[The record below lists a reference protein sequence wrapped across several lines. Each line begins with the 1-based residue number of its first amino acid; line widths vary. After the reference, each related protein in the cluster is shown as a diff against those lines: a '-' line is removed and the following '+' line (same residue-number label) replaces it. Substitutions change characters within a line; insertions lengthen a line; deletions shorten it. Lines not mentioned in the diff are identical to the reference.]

1 MSDEL
6 QKPSILV
13 VDDTEKNISVLKAI
27 LAKDYLVRA
36 ATNGETALKIAEK
49 LRPNLILLDVMMPM
63 MDGHEVCRRLKAN
76 PVTSDIP
83 VIFVTALSDASD
95 EELGFSLG
103 AVDYISKPVIPAIV
117 EARVRTHLALSDQ
130 QRECRLLV
138 DQRTYE
144 LEQSQRAAIFMLGAA
159 GHYNDTDTGV
169 HIWRMAA
176 YSAALARAA
185 NWPVDKVYLLELAAP
200 MHDTGKIGIPDEIL
214 KAPRRLTTEEMDIM
228 KGHALIGYQILS
240 NSDAPLFQLAAEVA
254 HYHHEKWD
262 GSGYPNGLSGE
273 DIPQSARIVAIA
285 DVFDAL
291 TMKRPYKKPW
301 SIEDAFNE
309 LRKNAGSHFD
319 PRLVDVFL
327 SIEAEILDIKNNWD
341 KQESEI
347 EANLE

>member
-1 MSDEL
+1 MTDNN
-6 QKPSILV
+6 QKNSVLV
-13 VDDTEKNISVLKAI
+13 VDDIEKNISVLKAI
-27 LAKDYLVRA
+27 LSRDYLVRA

-49 LRPNLILLDVMMPM
+49 FQPSLILLDVMMPM

-76 PVTSDIP
+76 PATCDIP
-83 VIFVTALSDASD
+83 IIFVTALSETSD

-103 AVDYISKPVIPAIV
+103 AVDYISKPVVPAIV
-117 EARVRTHLALSDQ
+117 EARVRTHITLGDQ
-130 QRECRLLV
+130 QKACRLLV
-138 DQRTYE
+138 EQRTNE

-214 KAPRRLTTEEMDIM
+214 KAPRRLSPEEMEIM

-240 NSDAPLFQLAAEVA
+240 NNDAPLFQLAAEVA
-254 HYHHEKWD
+254 YYHHEKWD
-262 GSGYPNGLSGE
+262 GNGYPNGLKGE

-291 TMKRPYKKPW
+291 TMERPYKRPW
-301 SIEDAFNE
+301 SIEDAFEE

-319 PRLVDVFL
+319 PELVDLFL
-327 SIEAEILDIKNNWD
+327 SIENEILTIKQTWD
-341 KQESEI
+341 SKENTSEN
-347 EANLE
+347 E